1 MKFLIIILN
10 VYVKMTKERLND
22 HLEFKIYKILF
33 YSFLIRSFI
42 LKIFFIQ
49 LSSIKDILDKC
60 IVKVKIGFF
69 IQVIMIN

>member
-1 MKFLIIILN
+1 MKFLMIILN
-10 VYVKMTKERLND
+10 VYGKKTTERLND

-42 LKIFFIQ
+42 LKKIFIQ
-49 LSSIKDILDKC
+49 LSSIKDILAKC

-69 IQVIMIN
+69 CKSL